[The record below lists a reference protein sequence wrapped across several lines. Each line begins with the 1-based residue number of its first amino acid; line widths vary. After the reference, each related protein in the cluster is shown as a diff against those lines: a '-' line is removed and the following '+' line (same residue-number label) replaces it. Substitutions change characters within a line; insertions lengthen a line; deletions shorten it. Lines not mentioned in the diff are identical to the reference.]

1 MENAVPIVT
10 QAPGAQPL
18 QIQPGLL
25 AQVMS
30 SEDPKQRRLFC
41 VLFSSWKLERVAF
54 SEGLLCCSLEKWAAI
69 KSQQLYL
76 KCLNLTQFIVLLLHQ
91 SCKWLW
97 KDCLFFFIEISGDL
111 RGGCVR
117 PLLRG
122 IGRNLPGSFW
132 TCNLN
137 SNFCSCA
144 GELHAAEKHFLC
156 FNFAAFYE
164 SYLCSW
170 VMEEM

>member
-30 SEDPKQRRLFC
+30 SEDTKQSRLFF

-69 KSQQLYL
+69 RSRQLYL
-76 KCLNLTQFIVLLLHQ
+76 K
-91 SCKWLW
+91 
-97 KDCLFFFIEISGDL
+97 
-111 RGGCVR
+111 
-117 PLLRG
+117 
-122 IGRNLPGSFW
+122 
-132 TCNLN
+132 
-137 SNFCSCA
+137 
-144 GELHAAEKHFLC
+144 
-156 FNFAAFYE
+156 
-164 SYLCSW
+164 
-170 VMEEM
+170 